1 MHKKINLAENKNMIT
16 FICFLIT
23 IFGCIN
29 WLSIGM
35 LQYDIIA
42 GFFGTQSSM
51 FSRIIYIVIGFA
63 CFWLIA
69 MAFKHKG
76 RIHIF
81 KNKLEKEE
89 NKKEHSSEHS
99 FSENYNKN

>member
-1 MHKKINLAENKNMIT
+1 MFAKNIVMIT

-51 FSRIIYIVIGFA
+51 FSRLVYIAFGFA
-63 CFWLIA
+63 SLWMVV

-76 RIHIF
+76 KIHIF
-81 KNKLEKEE
+81 KNKLEKEPSNE
-89 NKKEHSSEHS
+89 GSIEIQN
-99 FSENYNKN
+99 N

>member
-1 MHKKINLAENKNMIT
+1 MIT
-16 FICFLIT
+16 FVCFLIT

-35 LQYDIIA
+35 LQYDIVA
-42 GFFGTQSSM
+42 GFFGTQASI
-51 FSRIIYIVIGFA
+51 FSRILYIIIGFA
-63 CFWLIA
+63 AFWMIA

-81 KNKLEKEE
+81 KNKLDDEE
-89 NKKEHSSEHS
+89 NKQ
-99 FSENYNKN
+99 ENVSAIK

>member
-1 MHKKINLAENKNMIT
+1 MIT

-23 IFGCIN
+23 IFGCVN

-42 GFFGTQSSM
+42 GFFGTQASM
-51 FSRIIYIVIGFA
+51 FSRIIYILIGFA
-63 CFWLIA
+63 SFWLIA

-76 RIHIF
+76 KIHIF
-81 KNKLEKEE
+81 KNKL
-89 NKKEHSSEHS
+89 KKEDEPELKNSEQQQS
-99 FSENYNKN
+99 

>member
-1 MHKKINLAENKNMIT
+1 MIT

-23 IFGCIN
+23 IFGCVN

-42 GFFGTQSSM
+42 GFFGTQASM
-51 FSRIIYIVIGFA
+51 FSRIIYIIIGFA
-63 CFWLIA
+63 SFWLIA

-76 RIHIF
+76 KIHIF
-81 KNKLEKEE
+81 KNKL
-89 NKKEHSSEHS
+89 KKEDESQVVENSQQHS
-99 FSENYNKN
+99 N